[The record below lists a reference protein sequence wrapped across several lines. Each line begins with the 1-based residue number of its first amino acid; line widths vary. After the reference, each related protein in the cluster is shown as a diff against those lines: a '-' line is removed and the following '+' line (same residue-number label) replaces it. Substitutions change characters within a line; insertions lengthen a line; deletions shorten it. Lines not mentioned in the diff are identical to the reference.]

1 MIPITVDSIFDV
13 IYPLSRLLVTGFII
27 WYASGCT
34 SQQRLFSGFLT
45 AVVSGF
51 LTFTF
56 LEPLFFPVGLEV
68 AIVALYILSINAAF
82 VGMSL
87 GVLLPLIFPGLCFGV
102 AVSLFA
108 GCLMTMS
115 NPLYFPVASAALGV
129 VGAILS
135 ARWSLSV
142 MLALATILVG
152 GGVASTFVVKSF
164 SAYLMDV
171 ARGYQF
177 HPSETTGF
185 EDFDLSI
192 STEILLGLVWTAS
205 SVLVAACLV
214 YRDGSFRNL
223 NFFSLFRSNYTAVPT
238 TEEAGPQPKAK
249 IAHLPSFRDPPA
261 NATDAYN
268 VFDPA
273 DLPPRLAEYANMV
286 YSACE
291 DLGNFFGFQ
300 DSSVRNQAEHL
311 LILLSNN
318 RRYMSS
324 HILPVSVQPPSPIHA
339 LHAKVF
345 SNYMK
350 WCRAMSVPP
359 NFSKMNT
366 SMSAPPA
373 VGSRVVDLVLW
384 FYDGGVHTKRGY
396 SQTRSLYAGHYLDNV
411 VGPLYEVVAKNM
423 SSKSDHVDRRNYDD
437 FNEFFWSRNCLK
449 FRYSSEI
456 IAEDGSDVEAISIL
470 SGPLPG
476 ESLQGIAD
484 GLANAPKTFLEKRS
498 WLRGVL
504 ALHRLLE
511 WHIVTFYLL
520 SHRLL
525 SRTNLGLGLLSTA
538 CEWSLLDFQCSSFDL
553 EPS

>member
-1 MIPITVDSIFDV
+1 
-13 IYPLSRLLVTGFII
+13 
-27 WYASGCT
+27 
-34 SQQRLFSGFLT
+34 
-45 AVVSGF
+45 
-51 LTFTF
+51 
-56 LEPLFFPVGLEV
+56 
-68 AIVALYILSINAAF
+68 
-82 VGMSL
+82 
-87 GVLLPLIFPGLCFGV
+87 
-102 AVSLFA
+102 
-108 GCLMTMS
+108 
-115 NPLYFPVASAALGV
+115 
-129 VGAILS
+129 
-135 ARWSLSV
+135 

-152 GGVASTFVVKSF
+152 GGVASTFVVKTF
-164 SAYLMDV
+164 SVYLMDV

-223 NFFSLFRSNYTAVPT
+223 NLVSFFRSNYTAVPT
-238 TEEAGPQPKAK
+238 TDEAGPQPKPK
-249 IAHLPSFRDPPA
+249 VAHLPSFRDPPA
-261 NATDAYN
+261 SATDAYN

-384 FYDGGVHTKRGY
+384 FCIWGEGANLRHMPECLWFLYHKMMEEYIRSEGY

-411 VGPLYEVVAKNM
+411 VGPLYEVVAKVCHAR
-423 SSKSDHVDRRNYDD
+423 SRSVDVLRVLSDSLA
-437 FNEFFWSRNCLK
+437 FFYPR
-449 FRYSSEI
+449 I
-456 IAEDGSDVEAISIL
+456 
-470 SGPLPG
+470 
-476 ESLQGIAD
+476 
-484 GLANAPKTFLEKRS
+484 
-498 WLRGVL
+498 
-504 ALHRLLE
+504 
-511 WHIVTFYLL
+511 
-520 SHRLL
+520 
-525 SRTNLGLGLLSTA
+525 
-538 CEWSLLDFQCSSFDL
+538 
-553 EPS
+553 